1 MKITIIPNVSF
12 RGQVRNYGSNGKPVG
27 DTDFMVLNFMN
38 DAITLDIPNNLDFAG
53 IKREIKRQLKNLIKE
68 IIEDNIH
75 NDIKG
80 IIGEEGSPPQLIE
93 LPDAYYL
100 DAGIRNQFY
109 KDNINATFNV
119 LTTSNKKWNNT
130 YFGQE
135 KVWDNRQTI
144 NPVGLNQNTW
154 YKGTDEKLTC
164 AYDFII
170 NEYAN
175 TRNNKFT
182 TGYNVSGKRGEKVR
196 GKDLIDYWVSLP
208 FDKHKQIYESWCK
221 KYEDSIFIGD
231 IATRKIHPIHEEIGI
246 QDLEDDLWDI
256 KFMNIDTD
264 YTKED
269 TKETLS
275 IVDLVKWCITAD
287 VRLVVKDYNNRHYL
301 EYNPAHFQHEYKTT
315 NRNTAIVLKVEHRHA
330 YFETDTNKKKSALKK
345 DELRQTLDYEE
356 LRSSHKKKEKK
367 EVIDLPVEYHFD
379 KTLKIETIP
388 PCYWGGANQGDG
400 GIVADLRDQQIY
412 SHQFGE
418 GVHVLKRTTLPSGK
432 VKQQRV
438 MEQVKN
444 FDDTEL
450 IGWMN
455 DKEHQHVLYRDASS
469 LNKLAVRMLVEH
481 QLKHDY
487 SYGGVMSI
495 RQLTYGNLLILSRC
509 GKKET
514 KDLVDDFD
522 DRWDE
527 VYKKYPDLK
536 KKTGAI
542 PTAKQVGDCLW
553 KRTNPE
559 PILSTMSGQLRSIF
573 YNAEIKP
580 ENIDLQPIYTENP
593 VVSFDIKKAYTT
605 ALECNEFMWNVYD
618 CVSQPTKFNGK
629 INIDWFYLAEGIST
643 DYPVKQGVGLMLYHG
658 CLARHLHPKKIT
670 IKYQIEPKR
679 QLEPELFKEFVE
691 MVKKEEL
698 LDRLVGCKSIINN
711 FIGGLKRKD
720 HNDNYKHHITDDK
733 NTINRALEKG
743 NQPTK
748 LDWVDEEVG
757 AVMVVRDERVG
768 SRWVDGVHPHKD
780 YWLISNQHKNTHYQN
795 GQPIRLQVID
805 MINEQMYKFSRWAR
819 KYYRN
824 PTLSIR
830 TDAVYL
836 QTKYEEIDC
845 VSAEEIQDR
854 LDLWNDD
861 NSYKFEV
868 EKTLSN
874 EEYENMRFKQGDI
887 GLTKGFKFIPN
898 KWDNEIVIDKAWS
911 KDRGANLLLNA
922 IIGYG
927 GCYIEG
933 MAGRGKSEL
942 LLALH
947 KKCRKNK
954 VRYVLYKECL
964 RLIGATNRYD
974 RLKEWRSSRPVS
986 VKMFAPTN
994 KAANRVN
1001 GKTLHKGWGIPV
1013 VDTDEVDDDDGL
1025 ADEEEQEKTEEQIQ
1039 DCFTDKIIESFSGDG
1054 HKKDCLDFA
1063 VIDEAG
1069 MCNGEMISYIAYF
1082 KQKLP
1087 DTKIILCGDLPH
1099 QLPPVKEENRNFQD
1113 AYAIKEITNYTRLQ
1127 LNYNFR
1133 MDTESDE
1140 LWDKWSIKPQ
1150 KFHPV
1155 CDRKT
1160 TRNLCRFN
1168 RTRKKVIEELQDLI
1182 PNPVVIETTGFSDP
1196 RGHTRF
1202 TKYGLGTPMIAR
1214 VSNLAMGLAKNDMY
1228 YILSLGS
1235 ETEPLKLSNLDD
1247 DEPQTLDIEKDE
1259 LLKYFQSGYCITIH
1273 KSQGETYKDE
1283 YTIHDW
1289 RRLASDKSLLGRKLR
1304 YVAQSRSSN
1313 PSANILYRL

>member
-1 MKITIIPNVSF
+1 MKITIYPNVSF
-12 RGQVRNYGSNGKPVG
+12 RGWVRNMGANGKQVG
-27 DTDFMVLNFMN
+27 RTLQDLTFMN
-38 DAITLDIPNNLDFAG
+38 EPLTLDIPNGLSVDAM
-53 IKREIKRQLKNLIKE
+53 KREIRRKLKAIIKDILDENL
-68 IIEDNIH
+68 H
-75 NDIKG
+75 NDIKSL
-80 IIGEEGSPPQLIE
+80 IGEEGSPPQLIE
-93 LPDAYYL
+93 LPAGYYL
-100 DAGIRNQFY
+100 ESSIRSEFY
-109 KDNINATFNV
+109 KKNIRATFNV
-119 LTTSNKKWNNT
+119 LSTSNKKFNNT
-130 YFGQE
+130 FFGQE

-144 NPVGLNQNTW
+144 NPVGLAMDTF

-164 AYDFII
+164 AYDFLI
-170 NEYAN
+170 NKYAN
-175 TRNNKFT
+175 ERNKKFT
-182 TGYNVSGKRGEKVR
+182 TSYNVSKKRGEKVR
-196 GKDLIDYWVSLP
+196 EKNLIDYWVSLP
-208 FDKHKQIYESWCK
+208 YDEHKQIYESWCK
-221 KYEDSIFIGD
+221 TYEDSIFIRD
-231 IATRKIHPIHEEIGI
+231 IATKNIHPIREEIGI

-256 KFMNIDTD
+256 TFMNVDTD
-264 YTKED
+264 YTPED

-275 IVDLVKWCITAD
+275 ILDLVKWCICAD
-287 VRLVVKDYNNRHYL
+287 VRLSVKDYNNKHYL
-301 EYNPAHFQHEYKTT
+301 KYDPAQFKHEYKKSQFRTS
-315 NRNTAIVLKVEHRHA
+315 IVLKVEHSHA
-330 YFETDTNKKKSALKK
+330 YFETDASKKKSALKK

-356 LRSSHKKKEKK
+356 LRSHKKKVKK

-379 KTLKIETIP
+379 KTLKIDTIV
-388 PCYWGGANQGDG
+388 PCDGSAGQQAGGGMSGYDWT
-400 GIVADLRDQQIY
+400 DLRDEQIH
-412 SHQFGE
+412 SHQFGQGILVKKE
-418 GVHVLKRTTLPSGK
+418 HTCPSGK
-432 VKQQRV
+432 VIMRSKY
-438 MEQVKN
+438 EQVKN

-455 DKEHQHVLYRDASS
+455 DKEKKHVLYRDASS
-469 LNKLAVRMLVEH
+469 LNNLAVRMLVDH
-481 QLKHDY
+481 KLKHDF

-495 RQLTYGNLLILSRC
+495 RQLTYGNLLIVNRC

-522 DRWDE
+522 DRWEE
-527 VYKKYPDLK
+527 VYKKHPELK
-536 KKTGAI
+536 KKSGAI

-553 KRTNPE
+553 RKVNQE

-605 ALECNEFMWNVYD
+605 ALESNEFKWNVYD
-618 CVSQPTKFNGK
+618 CVSQPTKFNGT

-670 IKYQIEPKR
+670 IKYQLEPKR

-691 MVKKEEL
+691 MVKNENL
-698 LDRLVGCKSIINN
+698 LDGLIGCKSIINN

-720 HNDNYKHHITDDK
+720 NNDNYSHYITNDK

-743 NQPTK
+743 NHPTK
-748 LDWVDEEVG
+748 LDDSSKVFEYCESIT
-757 AVMVVRDERVG
+757 RIPENHR
-768 SRWVDGVHPHKD
+768 D
-780 YWLISNQHKNTHYQN
+780 YWLISNQQKNTHYQN

-805 MINEQMYKFSRWAR
+805 MINEQMYRFSRWSR
-819 KYYRN
+819 KIYKN

-845 VSAEEIQDR
+845 VSAEEITDR
-854 LDLWNDD
+854 LELWNDD
-861 NSYKFEV
+861 NAYQFEV
-868 EKTLSN
+868 EKTLLK
-874 EEYENMRFKQGDI
+874 EEYERMRFKPDDK

-911 KDRGANLLLNA
+911 KDIGANLLLNA

-942 LLALH
+942 ILALY

-1013 VDTDEVDDDDGL
+1013 VNNDEVDDDDG
-1025 ADEEEQEKTEEQIQ
+1025 EEQEQEQVKPEEQRQ

-1054 HKKDCLDFA
+1054 RKKDCLDFA

-1099 QLPPVKEENRNFQD
+1099 QLPPVKEETRNFQD
-1113 AYAIKEITNYTRLQ
+1113 AYTIKEITNFTRLQ

-1133 MDTESDE
+1133 MDTKSDE
-1140 LWDKWSIKPQ
+1140 LWDKWSIKPH
-1150 KFHPV
+1150 KFRPV

-1160 TRNLCRFN
+1160 TRNLCRYN
-1168 RTRKKVIEELQDLI
+1168 HTRKKVIEELQDLI
-1182 PNPVVIETTGFSDP
+1182 PNPVVIETDCCIDP
-1196 RGHTRF
+1196 AGHTRF

-1214 VSNLAMGLAKNDMY
+1214 VSNLGMGLAKNDMY

-1235 ETEPLKLSNLDD
+1235 ETEPLKLSNIDD

-1289 RRLASDKSLLGRKLR
+1289 QVMAADKSLLGRKLR